1 MTDHV
6 SEQIWPPVSRTID
19 NTGYD
24 RGSYAHKGEVPKGL
38 NLQFKGQGPGS
49 KDQGSKTRSRIIDQD

>member
-6 SEQIWPPVSRTID
+6 SEQIWPPGSRTID
-19 NTGYD
+19 NKGYD
-24 RGSYAHKGEVPKGL
+24 RGSYAHKGEVLKGL

-49 KDQGSKTRSRIIDQD
+49 EDQRSGQGL